1 MSPIIK
7 DLPIPEVES
16 QKLKTGHYPCY
27 YLLQAAVMRPVNATR
42 SMEMMFD
49 LQRSKRR
56 AGPFSSVR
64 GRGLAPHLR
73 GGTVDQPVYRMRSP
87 AIRTP

>member
-27 YLLQAAVMRPVNATR
+27 YLLQAAVMRPVKGGER
-42 SMEMMFD
+42 KW
-49 LQRSKRR
+49 QRS
-56 AGPFSSVR
+56 
-64 GRGLAPHLR
+64 
-73 GGTVDQPVYRMRSP
+73 
-87 AIRTP
+87 